1 MSKNKFHLASD
12 NFYRMLLSDIQPYHM
27 PLIFSNKGFYNA
39 VKSNDEFKILGDA
52 ISNEND
58 LRVFKVKSSTI
69 PFVYYINK
77 NSHSLREL
85 SLIHP
90 FQQLKFVDFY
100 KNYYS
105 LILYNCKKSSFSL
118 RYPAKRNSAVYTSR
132 HEQVY
137 KKIINEYRSEN
148 PDLVSEDKELKYA
161 STFFSYKKYDFN
173 YKFYEST
180 EFVRLER
187 RYPYLRMIDV
197 ARCFDSIYTHS
208 ISWSVKGKDYIKDNI
223 PSPQSN
229 CSFDEE
235 FDKLMQASNYQET
248 NGILVGSEVAR
259 IFSEIIL
266 QEIDKNIIK
275 KLADKDIYN
284 NKDYTV
290 RRYVDDFCIFSTN
303 QSQLDVISDII
314 ANELKFYKLYINTNK
329 TKDYARPFITNRSR
343 NITELRRLIKQ
354 QMSDILEKLIPSDEP
369 DNSKNYYYFPNKKL
383 LNNPIKLSTYFIKD
397 LKSYWH
403 VEGEFETGFSN
414 YLLKTLNEQIL
425 MFIKRFDINQV
436 DENDLDVVINYFIF
450 VFDLSLYAFSLEP
463 KVTQSFSF
471 SRLILIMT
479 RFSKNELV
487 DYHEKFAHKV
497 HTGLTDLL
505 QNELSTSSACMVE
518 RLNIL
523 LTLNDIGDYYLPSE
537 EKLKDYIFGGDSSN
551 IDYFSLITGLFI
563 VGRKNSYSILNDFII
578 KSIKEKLKILP
589 EAKKS
594 SEAMHLYMDSMS
606 CPYINDKD
614 KKAITKV
621 VVEKFISQN
630 NQSKIIEEYVEFFSQ
645 YCWFVDWGEID
656 ILSKLFRKQLR
667 QAY

>member
-1 MSKNKFHLASD
+1 M
-12 NFYRMLLSDIQPYHM
+12 R
-27 PLIFSNKGFYNA
+27 
-39 VKSNDEFKILGDA
+39 
-52 ISNEND
+52 
-58 LRVFKVKSSTI
+58 
-69 PFVYYINK
+69 
-77 NSHSLREL
+77 
-85 SLIHP
+85 
-90 FQQLKFVDFY
+90 
-100 KNYYS
+100 
-105 LILYNCKKSSFSL
+105 
-118 RYPAKRNSAVYTSR
+118 
-132 HEQVY
+132 
-137 KKIINEYRSEN
+137 
-148 PDLVSEDKELKYA
+148 
-161 STFFSYKKYDFN
+161 
-173 YKFYEST
+173 
-180 EFVRLER
+180 
-187 RYPYLRMIDV
+187 
-197 ARCFDSIYTHS
+197 
-208 ISWSVKGKDYIKDNI
+208 
-223 PSPQSN
+223 
-229 CSFDEE
+229 
-235 FDKLMQASNYQET
+235 
-248 NGILVGSEVAR
+248 
-259 IFSEIIL
+259 
-266 QEIDKNIIK
+266 KNIIK